1 MVGEIGLIYSSE
13 ISDQP
18 GENTDLSV
26 EREKLFAIKSILLSF
41 SRTLVDCHRFF
52 FMTIDRIDPKTLN
65 LFIAPAVWI
74 ARPTTY

>member
-1 MVGEIGLIYSSE
+1 MVGEIALIFSSE

-18 GENTDLSV
+18 DQNTDLSV
-26 EREKLFAIKSILLSF
+26 ERGKLFAIKSVLLSF

-65 LFIAPAVWI
+65 LFIELAVWI
-74 ARPTTY
+74 VRPTTY